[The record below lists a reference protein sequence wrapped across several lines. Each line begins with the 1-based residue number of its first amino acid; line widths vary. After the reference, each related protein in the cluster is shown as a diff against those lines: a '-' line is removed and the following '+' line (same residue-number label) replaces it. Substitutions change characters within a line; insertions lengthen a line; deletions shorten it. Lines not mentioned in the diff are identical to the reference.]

1 MPSTTRTQQADL
13 FCTLRYIHQLIP
25 NATLTY
31 KWVKGH
37 QDNKT
42 AWLQLKLP
50 AQLKITCNRLAE
62 EAVTRALCTTM
73 HPAGPHLLP
82 FENIA
87 IILDSKKV
95 TSSVSPAICFALG
108 CKEAR
113 RFYTAAR
120 RKVRGS
126 NKGRL
131 GWTEEALDEVD
142 WKAIE
147 QAISH
152 RPNGFQLWLSKQ
164 AIAVCATQ
172 KNTARI

>member
-1 MPSTTRTQQADL
+1 MRPGTQQADL
-13 FCTLRYIHQLIP
+13 LCTLQYIHQLIP

-50 AQLKITCNRLAE
+50 AQPNITCDRLAE
-62 EAVTRALCTTM
+62 EAVTRALCTTT
-73 HPAGPHLLP
+73 HPAGQHLLP
-82 FENIA
+82 FKNIA

-95 TSSVSPAICFALG
+95 TSSISPAICFALSH
-108 CKEAR
+108 KEAR

-120 RKVRGS
+120 HKVRGS
-126 NKGRL
+126 NKGGL
-131 GWTEEALDEVD
+131 GWTEEAFDKVD

-147 QAISH
+147 QVLSRH
-152 RPNGFQLWLSKQ
+152 PNGFQLWLSNE
-164 AIAVCATQ
+164 AIGVCATQ
-172 KNTARI
+172 KNTA